1 MYMPLRCKT
10 TTFAAIGGSRSLG
23 METVRSDTDLI
34 IMASTPDYSLRM
46 KGCYNTLYK
55 SPNDFYEMLTLPARN
70 YIHVF
75 QFLYPERF
83 MTDNEFTNW
92 IAVNR
97 DALMDENKVV
107 FYSDALHFLE
117 DVQQHLPGYF
127 KVAGKRISHAVAY
140 GKISIAYASGCSMS
154 DCFKAT
160 GDWREALLKI
170 RNKELSYEVVQGL
183 VEQELSAVTRLCE
196 RTVEPTQKPNTTQ
209 LKEMLDATYF
219 EDYAKHL

>member
-1 MYMPLRCKT
+1 M
-10 TTFAAIGGSRSLG
+10 G

-117 DVQQHLPGYF
+117 DAQQHLTGYF
-127 KVAGKRISHAVAY
+127 KVAGKRVSHAIAY
-140 GKISIAYASGCSMS
+140 GKIAEAYSSGRSMS

-160 GDWREALLKI
+160 GDWRETLLKI
-170 RNKELSYEVVQGL
+170 RNKALPYEVVQGL
-183 VEQELSAVTRLCE
+183 VEQELSTATQLCE
-196 RTVEPTQKPNTTQ
+196 QTADPAQKPKTAQ
-209 LKEMLDATYF
+209 LKEMLDATFF
-219 EDYAKHL
+219 EDYADRL

>member
-34 IMASTPDYSLRM
+34 IVASTPDYSLRM

-70 YIHVF
+70 YIHIF
-75 QFLYPERF
+75 QFLYPENF
-83 MTDNEFTNW
+83 VTDNAFTDW
-92 IAVNR
+92 IVSNR

-117 DVQQHLPGYF
+117 DAQQHLTGYF
-127 KVAGKRISHAVAY
+127 KVAGKRVSHAIAY
-140 GKISIAYASGCSMS
+140 GKIAEAYSSGRSMS

-160 GDWREALLKI
+160 GAWRETLLKI
-170 RNKELSYEVVQGL
+170 RMKELPYEVVQGL
-183 VEQELSAVTRLCE
+183 VAQALSTVTQLCE

-209 LKEMLDATYF
+209 LKEMLDTTYF
-219 EDYAKHL
+219 EDYANCL